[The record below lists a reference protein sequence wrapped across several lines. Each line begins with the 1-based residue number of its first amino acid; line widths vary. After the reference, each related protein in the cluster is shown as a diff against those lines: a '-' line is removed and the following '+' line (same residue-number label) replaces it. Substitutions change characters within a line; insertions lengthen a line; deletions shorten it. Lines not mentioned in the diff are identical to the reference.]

1 MKGFCFIGLV
11 VAFVLLLVACDMV
24 VGGDAQAAAPPAC
37 YEYSKTP
44 AHGPWP
50 YGVVIG
56 FGGPHGEGGNC
67 GVKVAIYGH
76 IVSNHDGSFTRDVI
90 YRKITASPTTFCD
103 EYICVANQGNWTEV
117 KTQPGF
123 SLKRGILLNTL
134 VP

>member
-1 MKGFCFIGLV
+1 MRIV
-11 VAFVLLLVACDMV
+11 VFYLFAIAVVIALLGGCLAI
-24 VGGDAQAAAPPAC
+24 GGDAYAAAPPAC

-44 AHGPWP
+44 ANGPWP

-103 EYICVANQGNWTEV
+103 EYICVTNQGNWTEV